1 MWIGLDPS
9 KRARREAA
17 PHEETQPMKS
27 VMKAVLV
34 VSTLSSLAFAAEVDR
49 REARQEARIS
59 QGVQSG
65 ELTAG
70 EAAHLERREARTE
83 AEIARDR
90 AANGGKLTPAE
101 KAKINQEQNR
111 TSRQIYR
118 EKHNALKQ

>member
-1 MWIGLDPS
+1 
-9 KRARREAA
+9 
-17 PHEETQPMKS
+17 MKNL
-27 VMKAVLV
+27 MKAVLV
-34 VSTLSSLAFAAEVDR
+34 ASVLSSLALAAEVDR
-49 REARQEARIS
+49 REARQQARIS

-65 ELTAG
+65 ELSAG

-101 KAKINQEQNR
+101 KAKINREQNR

>member
-1 MWIGLDPS
+1 
-9 KRARREAA
+9 
-17 PHEETQPMKS
+17 MKN
-27 VMKAVLV
+27 VLKAVLV
-34 VSTLSSLAFAAEVDR
+34 VSALSSLALGAEVDR
-49 REARQEARIS
+49 RQARQEGRIS

-101 KAKINQEQNR
+101 KAKINHEQNR

-118 EKHNALKQ
+118 EKHNSLK